1 MCYATMRIV
10 MARPRKPGADTA
22 IVEATQQLLLEQGY
36 GGVSVEGVAA
46 RAGVAKTTVYRRWVS
61 KAELVFE
68 AAIHHS
74 RLGRPPDTGSLTGDL
89 AAVAAII
96 VRSLSRPVAAAA
108 LPGLMADL
116 RSDQALRDRVVDRFI
131 GAERAWIA
139 TIVDRACSRGEV
151 ARSPDPD
158 LVLDLLVGPVF
169 SRTFL
174 TGRSASREFGER
186 LAAVVGRG
194 LTKDVNREENQ

>member
-1 MCYATMRIV
+1 MRII
-10 MARPRKPGADTA
+10 MARPRTPGADTA
-22 IVEATQQLLLEQGY
+22 IVEATRELLLEQGY

-46 RAGVAKTTVYRRWVS
+46 RARVAKTTVYRRWSS

-74 RLGRPPDTGSLTGDL
+74 QLGPPPDTGSLRGDL
-89 AAVAAII
+89 AEVAAII
-96 VRSLSRPVAAAA
+96 VRSLSRRVAAAA

-116 RSDQALRDRVVDRFI
+116 HRDQALRDRVVDRFI

-139 TIVDRACSRGEV
+139 AIVDRARGRGEV
-151 ARSPDPD
+151 ARSADPD

-169 SRTFL
+169 SRVFL

-186 LAAVVGRG
+186 LAAVVGCG
-194 LTKDVNREENQ
+194 LANREENQ

>member
-1 MCYATMRIV
+1 
-10 MARPRKPGADTA
+10 MARPRTPGADTA
-22 IVEATQQLLLEQGY
+22 IVEATRQLLLEQGY
-36 GGVSVEGVAA
+36 GRVSVEGVSV
-46 RAGVAKTTVYRRWVS
+46 RAGVAKTTVYRRWPS

-74 RLGRPPDTGSLTGDL
+74 QLGPPPDTGSLTGDL
-89 AAVAAII
+89 AAVAVII

-131 GAERAWIA
+131 GGERAWIA
-139 TIVDRACSRGEV
+139 TIVDRAAGRGEV
-151 ARSPDPD
+151 AGSVDPD

-174 TGRSASREFGER
+174 TSRSASREFGER

-194 LTKDVNREENQ
+194 LAGDVNREENQ